1 MGTVIKNGRVT
12 ISSLKEDKIYVD
24 FGSESCRVPFDSSD
38 IKYIDS
44 FKDTINDGILQ
55 YLYIMRTCKYY
66 VVKAPIKE
74 PYENYGCTITR
85 TKWL

>member
-1 MGTVIKNGRVT
+1 MGTE
-12 ISSLKEDKIYVD
+12 KEIIYVD
-24 FGSESCRVPFDSSD
+24 FGSEPCRVPFDSTD

-55 YLYIMRTCKYY
+55 YLYIIRTCQYY

-74 PYENYGCTITR
+74 PYKNYGCIITR